1 MTSPLLLLALLA
13 TAPPTVRVEVQPAE
27 ITVGDPAT
35 AVVVVEG
42 TSAPPVI
49 GPWQATWG
57 EAEIREVEPLAPAGP
72 ESWRQTVHLTAFRTG
87 SVVLPPP
94 EVVAGGVRLA
104 ADPATLEVRS
114 VLPEGEQE
122 PAPRP
127 PAPPVPLPTPA
138 AFWWLLAALVSF
150 AVAAAALL
158 VERERGRRRETSPQ
172 PAMPPFEELLG
183 VLATLPAASPEPGHT
198 ALSLALRR
206 YLGRALGFHAAESTT
221 SEIGRQLAAR
231 DLGRELA
238 RGAVQLLRD
247 CDQVKFARRPAS
259 PAELAVRV
267 ETARGIAAE
276 IDAGLRSVAV
286 ETEAAA

>member
-13 TAPPTVRVEVQPAE
+13 TAAPTVRIEVQPAE

-35 AVVVVEG
+35 AVVMVEG

-49 GPWQATWG
+49 GPWQGTWG
-57 EAEIREVEPLAPAGP
+57 EAEIREVEPVASAGP

-104 ADPATLEVRS
+104 AEPATLMVRS
-114 VLPEGEQE
+114 VLPEGEEE

-138 AFWWLLAALVSF
+138 AFWWLLAALLSF

-158 VERERGRRRETSPQ
+158 AERERSRRREASPR
-172 PAMPPFEELLG
+172 PAVPPLEELLAA
-183 VLATLPAASPEPGHT
+183 LSALPGAAAPEAGHT

-206 YLGRALGFHAAESTT
+206 YLGRALG
-221 SEIGRQLAAR
+221 
-231 DLGRELA
+231 
-238 RGAVQLLRD
+238 
-247 CDQVKFARRPAS
+247 
-259 PAELAVRV
+259 
-267 ETARGIAAE
+267 
-276 IDAGLRSVAV
+276 
-286 ETEAAA
+286 

>member
-1 MTSPLLLLALLA
+1 MTSPLLLVALLA
-13 TAPPTVRVEVQPAE
+13 AAAPAVRVELQPAE

-42 TSAPPVI
+42 ASAPPAI
-49 GPWQATWG
+49 GPWQETWG
-57 EAEIREVEPLAPAGP
+57 EAEIREVEPMVPAGP
-72 ESWRQTVHLTAFRTG
+72 GSWRQAVHLTAFRTG
-87 SVVLPPP
+87 TVPLPPP

-104 ADPATLEVRS
+104 GAPATLTVRS

-138 AFWWLLAALVSF
+138 AFWWLLAALLCF
-150 AVAAAALL
+150 AAAAAALL
-158 VERERGRRRETSPQ
+158 AERARSRRRETAPR
-172 PAMPPFEELLG
+172 PAVPPLAELLAA
-183 VLATLPAASPEPGHT
+183 LAPLPAAAPEASHT

-221 SEIGRQLAAR
+221 SEIGRQLAGR
-231 DLGRELA
+231 DLGRELV

-259 PAELAVRV
+259 AAELAARIEV
-267 ETARGIAAE
+267 ARGVALAIE
-276 IDAGLRSVAV
+276 DGLRPAPA